1 MGKNQMINYARKG
14 GETVPIK
21 WSAVKVSEA
30 MDGVERQI
38 NLAGSFLAEAK
49 VKAEAARNIDD
60 LPQYVDQRL
69 VHLISQI
76 ERIDNIKDAIEAV
89 RKSIPD
95 GAIEAER
102 ERLKNGSQQSLI

>member
-1 MGKNQMINYARKG
+1 M
-14 GETVPIK
+14 PIK

-30 MDGVERQI
+30 MDKVEHQI
-38 NLAGSFLAEAK
+38 SLADAFLCEAK
-49 VKAEAARNIDD
+49 AKVEATRKIAD

-69 VHLISQI
+69 VRLICDI
-76 ERIDNIKDAIEAV
+76 ERINNVRSAIEAV

-102 ERLKNGSQQSLI
+102 DKARQPAIANLDCSRG